1 MTIKAIAAQCFYLC
15 FFFTGYTLANC
26 DFDTDDA
33 DAPDFMD
40 KIIACEKQQQVIKS
54 RPSKVNNDAIRL
66 YGDGT
71 VNPQSG
77 ISERPVVAAGSMNH
91 SAKTL
96 FAARQAFSLRPDAKF
111 EESVTIATQRLY
123 IVMAHYCAQ
132 GWTIESQWTEPNPR
146 QEGDYFLHHA
156 FRCAD

>member
-1 MTIKAIAAQCFYLC
+1 MTIRAIAARCFYLC
-15 FFFTGYTLANC
+15 FFFTSYTMANC

-33 DAPDFMD
+33 DSPDFMD
-40 KIIACEKQQQVIKS
+40 KIIACEKQKQTTKP
-54 RPSKVNNDAIRL
+54 RPSKTNNDAIRL

-91 SAKTL
+91 SAQTL

-111 EESVTIATQRLY
+111 EESVTIAIQRLY
-123 IVMAHYCAQ
+123 IDMAHYCAQ

-146 QEGDYFLHHA
+146 QEGDYFLHHT